1 MGISMAT
8 YKDLIVW
15 QKAIA
20 LVKDVYIETEGFPS
34 REMYGLTSQIR
45 RSAVSIPSNIAE
57 GHGRRSDADFGRFLT
72 ISLGSLFEMETQL
85 VIAREIGFLDQERHL
100 TLANQVD
107 EVEAML
113 EALLR
118 KVKAQS

>member
-1 MGISMAT
+1 MAT